1 MRYVVVGAGGIGGV
15 LGGRLAEA
23 GREVVLLARG
33 RHAEVLQREGL
44 RLALPDRVLQ
54 LPIPTLAHV
63 EELTLAP
70 GDVLLLTVKSQ
81 QTADLLG
88 DLAVRPVGKRSA
100 GEELPLFCCQNG
112 VSNELEAL
120 RFFRQV
126 HGVCLNMPTT
136 HLVPGRVEGQGSP
149 ISGILEL
156 GLAPSG
162 HDDAD
167 TALAADLN
175 ASGFAATVREDV
187 MAWKR
192 AKLLRNLGNALEALF
207 GHELD
212 ERDLEAVR
220 LLSLAAKKEAEACF
234 TAAGLTVVDGARWRQ
249 QMSGKMSVEPV
260 EGRERGGG
268 STWQSVTRG
277 QGSVET
283 DFLNGEIVQLG
294 RRYRLPTPVNGDFQ
308 RRMQRLAR
316 GMDQPGA
323 ATPSQMWAELSRQI
337 LTD

>member
-23 GREVVLLARG
+23 GREVVLVARG

-44 RLALPDRVLQ
+44 RMALPDRVVQ
-54 LPIPTLAHV
+54 LPIPTVAHV
-63 EELTLAP
+63 DALTLTP
-70 GDVLLLTVKSQ
+70 DDVLLLAVKSQ
-81 QTADLLG
+81 QTADVLG
-88 DLAVRPVGKRSA
+88 DLAVRSVAGPNGERSA
-100 GEELPLFCCQNG
+100 GETLPLFCCQNG
-112 VSNELEAL
+112 VSNEIEAL
-120 RFFRQV
+120 RFFAQV
-126 HGVCLNMPTT
+126 HGVCLTMPTT

-156 GLAPSG
+156 GLALSG
-162 HDDAD
+162 HDSAD
-167 TALAADLN
+167 EAVAADLS

-234 TAAGLTVVDGARWRQ
+234 AAAGLTVIDGARWRQ
-249 QMSGKMSVEPV
+249 QMTGKMSVEPV
-260 EGRERGGG
+260 EGHERGGG

-294 RRYRLPTPVNGDFQ
+294 RLHQVPTPVNGDFQ

-316 GMDQPGA
+316 GLDQPGS
-323 ATPSQMWAELSRQI
+323 ATPTQVWASLNS
-337 LTD
+337 

>member
-23 GREVVLLARG
+23 GREVVLVARG
-33 RHAEVLQREGL
+33 RHAEVMQRDGL
-44 RLALPDRVLQ
+44 RMALPDRVVQ
-54 LPIPTLAHV
+54 LPIPTVAHV
-63 EELTLAP
+63 EELTLAAD
-70 GDVLLLTVKSQ
+70 DVLLLAVKSQ
-81 QTADLLG
+81 QTADVLG
-88 DLAVRPVGKRSA
+88 DLAVRPVAGGQTARSA
-100 GEELPLFCCQNG
+100 GEALPLFCCQNG
-112 VSNELEAL
+112 VSNEVAAL
-120 RFFRQV
+120 RFFAQV
-126 HGVCLNMPTT
+126 HGVCLTMPTT

-156 GLAPSG
+156 GLALSG
-162 HDDAD
+162 HDAAD
-167 TALAADLN
+167 EALAADLN
-175 ASGFAATVREDV
+175 ASGFAATVRDDV

-234 TAAGLTVVDGARWRQ
+234 AAAELTVIDGARWRQ

-260 EGRERGGG
+260 EGHERGGG
-268 STWQSVTRG
+268 STWQSVARG

-294 RRYRLPTPVNGDFQ
+294 RLHQVPTPVNADFQ
-308 RRMQRLAR
+308 RRMQRLTR
-316 GMDQPGA
+316 GLDQPGS
-323 ATPSQMWAELSRQI
+323 ATPVQMWAGLSS
-337 LTD
+337 

>member
-23 GREVVLLARG
+23 GREVVLVARG

-44 RLALPDRVLQ
+44 RMALPDRVVQ
-54 LPIPTLAHV
+54 LPIPTVAHV
-63 EELTLAP
+63 DDLTLTP
-70 GDVLLLTVKSQ
+70 DDVLLLAVKSQ
-81 QTADLLG
+81 QSADVLG
-88 DLAVRPVGKRSA
+88 DLAVRPVAGPHGERSA
-100 GEELPLFCCQNG
+100 GETLPLFCCQNG
-112 VSNELEAL
+112 VSNEIEAL
-120 RFFRQV
+120 RFFAGV
-126 HGVCLNMPTT
+126 HGVCLTMPTT

-156 GLAPSG
+156 GLALSG
-162 HDDAD
+162 HDAAD
-167 TALAADLN
+167 EAVAADLN

-234 TAAGLTVVDGARWRQ
+234 AAAGLTVIDGARWRQ
-249 QMSGKMSVEPV
+249 QMTGKMSVEPV

-294 RRYRLPTPVNGDFQ
+294 RLHQVPTPVNGDFQ

-316 GMDQPGA
+316 GLDQPGS
-323 ATPSQMWAELSRQI
+323 ATPAQMWASLNS
-337 LTD
+337 

>member
-1 MRYVVVGAGGIGGV
+1 VVVGAGGIGGV

-23 GREVVLLARG
+23 GREVVLVARG

-44 RLALPDRVLQ
+44 RMALPDRVVQ
-54 LPIPTLAHV
+54 LPIPTVTHV
-63 EELTLAP
+63 DDLTLTP
-70 GDVLLLTVKSQ
+70 DDVLLLAVKSQ
-81 QTADLLG
+81 QTADVLG
-88 DLAVRPVGKRSA
+88 DLAVRPIAGPHGERSA
-100 GEELPLFCCQNG
+100 GETLPLFCCQNG
-112 VSNELEAL
+112 VSNEIEAL
-120 RFFRQV
+120 RFFAQV
-126 HGVCLNMPTT
+126 HGVCLTMPTT
-136 HLVPGRVEGQGSP
+136 HLIPGRVEGQGSP

-156 GLAPSG
+156 GLALSG
-162 HDDAD
+162 HDAAD
-167 TALAADLN
+167 EAVAADLN
-175 ASGFAATVREDV
+175 ASGFAATVRDDV

-212 ERDLEAVR
+212 EPDLEAVR

-234 TAAGLTVVDGARWRQ
+234 AAAGLTVIDGARWRQ
-249 QMSGKMSVEPV
+249 QMTGKMSVEPV
-260 EGRERGGG
+260 EGHERGGG

-294 RRYRLPTPVNGDFQ
+294 RLHRVPTPVNGDFQ

-316 GMDQPGA
+316 GLDQPGL
-323 ATPSQMWAELSRQI
+323 ATPAQMWASLNS
-337 LTD
+337 